1 MTRDMGINVIFSSQH
16 CWQPIG
22 IWGIMLPLI
31 VITWQQITTQTNEE
45 LLSSAFILPLPRLL
59 LSSLKASTNIY

>member
-1 MTRDMGINVIFSSQH
+1 MLSFQVNAAGIPV
-16 CWQPIG
+16 G

-45 LLSSAFILPLPRLL
+45 LLSFAFILPLPRLL
-59 LSSLKASTNIY
+59 LSAFKISTNID